1 MADLIFSLPHVA
13 APLKGAWLL
22 WIVWSVVQVGWYRR
36 GRFAMS
42 HVTRTS
48 GTSASWP
55 RPKQLWPNASAKAQ
69 STEPKVPEPPSTHS
83 AKTMDG
89 GFISLGLDERQL
101 PDIELPV

>member
-1 MADLIFSLPHVA
+1 VADLIVSLSHVA
-13 APLKGAWLL
+13 TSLKGAWLL

-36 GRFAMS
+36 GRFAIA
-42 HVTRTS
+42 HAAPVS

-55 RPKQLWPNASAKAQ
+55 RRPALWPKA
-69 STEPKVPEPPSTHS
+69 TEKAPSVEPPVPEPPSSES
-83 AKTMDG
+83 AKTVDG